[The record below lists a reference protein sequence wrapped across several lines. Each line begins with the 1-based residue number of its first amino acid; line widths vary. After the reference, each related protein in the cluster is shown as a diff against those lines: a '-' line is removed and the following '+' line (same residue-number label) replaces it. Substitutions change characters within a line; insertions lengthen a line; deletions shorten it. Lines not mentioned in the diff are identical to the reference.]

1 MKRFVIGML
10 RRYAFNTLTQMI
22 SVYFLFLIVFFGTRG
37 IAGAVGGSAV
47 ALGDTLDTTIVGFFL
62 WFLALASHS
71 ELAWT
76 VMNEARLGTLE
87 QLMMTPFGFRWV
99 SVFEVVTAT
108 VTSLLMSGVILA
120 AMLLTTGRQLQI
132 DLVTIVPLL
141 LLVTATAFGIGFGLA
156 GLALVYKRI
165 DAIFQVMQFFFI
177 AHISAPT
184 FMPMAMVN
192 VLPLSLTSLLINYAM
207 TDGVT
212 LTELGAGRLAVA
224 VINAAVYLGIG
235 LFVFGRMEK
244 KARLNGSLAQY

>member
-1 MKRFVIGML
+1 
-10 RRYAFNTLTQMI
+10 
-22 SVYFLFLIVFFGTRG
+22 
-37 IAGAVGGSAV
+37 
-47 ALGDTLDTTIVGFFL
+47 
-62 WFLALASHS
+62 
-71 ELAWT
+71 
-76 VMNEARLGTLE
+76 MNEARLGTLE

-177 AHISAPT
+177 ALISAPT